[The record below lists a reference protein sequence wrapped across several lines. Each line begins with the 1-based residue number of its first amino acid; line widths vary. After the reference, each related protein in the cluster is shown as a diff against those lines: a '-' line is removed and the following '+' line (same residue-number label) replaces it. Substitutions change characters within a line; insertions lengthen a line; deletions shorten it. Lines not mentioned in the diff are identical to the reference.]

1 MRFQAR
7 YLFLLLIDTALINLA
22 VYIMLLLRF
31 DGHIPG
37 PYLIAY
43 SQLIPLISFISII
56 FLIGLKLYNRIWEY
70 ASIGEMMA
78 ILRATTFSMAIFVMA
93 IYLFKLPTLPRS
105 VYIGS
110 WVFMSVFIGA
120 SRVWWRIL
128 RNHFSQGH
136 SGDLEDILIVGA
148 GDAGAIL
155 VKEIENNP
163 RLRMNIKGLV
173 DDDPGK
179 QGMILCNVPILGT
192 RKHIQSLVSDLEID
206 EIIIAMP
213 SASGETIRQLVDI
226 CRKTHARL
234 RILPGIYQS
243 AKGLVRNLRDVRMED
258 LLKRE
263 PVKIN
268 LAEIASYISNKTV
281 LVTGAGGSIGSEL
294 CRQVAGQY
302 PKELIILDCCENNLF
317 DIEMELKDDY
327 PSITIYP
334 ALVDIR
340 IKGKLEK
347 VFESYSPQVVF
358 HAAAYK
364 HVPMMEIHPA
374 EAIENNV
381 VGSLNM
387 ASLSDSYGVET
398 FIFISTDKAVHP
410 TSVMGASKRIAEL
423 TIKEINST
431 SKTRFASV
439 RFGNVLGSRGSVIPT
454 FIKQI
459 EKGGPVT
466 VTDPRME
473 RFFMT
478 IPEAVELVIQ
488 AGAMAE
494 GGEIFVLDMGEMVK
508 IDDLARD
515 LIRLVGYE
523 PDTDIQII
531 YTGIRPGEKLYEE
544 LFTDR
549 EDLCATRNERIF
561 VSNKEFDNSMQS
573 IVQQIDLYLQE
584 QLPGEKEALNI
595 IRSILPEFGLQKK
608 TYRFKGQRKEE
619 AQVKFEPNNIAMIN

>member
-1 MRFQAR
+1 M
-7 YLFLLLIDTALINLA
+7 
-22 VYIMLLLRF
+22 
-31 DGHIPG
+31 
-37 PYLIAY
+37 
-43 SQLIPLISFISII
+43 PLISLISIA
-56 FLIGLKLYNRIWEY
+56 FLVGLKLYNRIWVY

-78 ILRATTFSMAIFVMA
+78 ILRATTFSVAIIVMT

-110 WVFMSVFIGA
+110 WVFMTVLIGA

-128 RNHFSQGH
+128 RNNFSQE
-136 SGDLEDILIVGA
+136 SIEKFENILIVGA
-148 GDAGAIL
+148 GNAGAIL
-155 VKEIENNP
+155 LKEIKNNP
-163 RLRMNIKGLV
+163 RLKMNVKGLV

-179 QGMILCNVPILGT
+179 QGMILYNVPILGT
-192 RKHIQSLVSDLEID
+192 RKHIPSLVTDLEID
-206 EIIIAMP
+206 EIIIAIP

-243 AKGLVRNLRDVRMED
+243 AKGLLKNLRDVRMED
-258 LLKRE
+258 LLRRE

-268 LAEIASYISNKTV
+268 LTEIASYISDKTV

-317 DIEMELKDDY
+317 EIEIELKDGHPDI
-327 PSITIYP
+327 SVFP

-340 IKGKLEK
+340 LKGKLEK
-347 VFESYSPQVVF
+347 VFEKYRPQVVF

-364 HVPMMEIHPA
+364 HVPMMEIHPE

-381 VGSLNM
+381 IGSLNM
-387 ASLSDSYGVET
+387 ARLSDSYGVET
-398 FIFISTDKAVHP
+398 LIFISTDKAVHP

-423 TIKEINST
+423 TIQEINSN
-431 SKTRFASV
+431 SPTRFASV

-466 VTDPRME
+466 VTDPKME

-494 GGEIFVLDMGEMVK
+494 GGEIFILDMGEMIK

-515 LIRLVGYE
+515 LIRLAGYE

-549 EDLCATRNERIF
+549 EGLSATRNERIF
-561 VSNKEFDNSMQS
+561 ISKKKFDTSMKS
-573 IVQQIDLYLQE
+573 
-584 QLPGEKEALNI
+584 
-595 IRSILPEFGLQKK
+595 
-608 TYRFKGQRKEE
+608 
-619 AQVKFEPNNIAMIN
+619 